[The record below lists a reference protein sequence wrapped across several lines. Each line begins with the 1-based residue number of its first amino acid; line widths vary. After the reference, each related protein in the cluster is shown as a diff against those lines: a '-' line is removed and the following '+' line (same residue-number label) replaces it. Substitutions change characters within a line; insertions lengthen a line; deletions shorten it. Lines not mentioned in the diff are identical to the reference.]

1 MRSYSR
7 IIEISLAVIATAV
20 MTFLFTIIVNP
31 QLQFL
36 YLLMVLEGCIAGFLI
51 IFGIGLYKDR
61 KKIMMAER
69 VPNDAILKK
78 QNKEVIFDE
87 QTFKDKT
94 AKVKVFRR
102 LYNNMKEQRKI
113 YRFYRIEVYS
123 LVDVPRI
130 KNIKLLV
137 DGEKASKM
145 HPMRSDAQKI
155 KTVSFSVPLNL
166 EAGKTKDFIIEYR
179 TKAYQKAI
187 EGRTDFFHMSVR
199 RVVNELE
206 FGVLLQKRMKDRYEV
221 VRCENG
227 LASYE
232 IYDASNERME
242 TTERYLMEEGAI
254 PEFQGGRARWSIINP
269 KIGYSYRLYFK
280 LVKKRK

>member
-1 MRSYSR
+1 
-7 IIEISLAVIATAV
+7 
-20 MTFLFTIIVNP
+20 
-31 QLQFL
+31 
-36 YLLMVLEGCIAGFLI
+36 MVLEGCIAGFLI

-87 QTFKDKT
+87 QTLEDKT

-102 LYNNMKEQRKI
+102 LYNNMKEQRKML
-113 YRFYRIEVYS
+113 YRSYGIEVGS
-123 LVDVPRI
+123 PVDVPRI

-137 DGEKASKM
+137 DGEKASKI
-145 HPMRSDAQKI
+145 HPMRSDTQKI
-155 KTVSFSVPLNL
+155 KNVSFSVPLNL

-179 TKAYQKAI
+179 TKAYQDAI
-187 EGRTDFFHMSVR
+187 KGRTDYFNMSVR

-206 FGVLLQKRMKDRYEV
+206 FGVLLQKRMKDGYEV
-221 VRCENG
+221 VRCEKG

-254 PEFQGGRARWSIINP
+254 PEFKRGRARWSIINP
-269 KIGYSYRLYFK
+269 KIGYSYWLYFK